1 MRSARVAAG
10 LLLLLGALSCGRGGD
25 RSANLISGKLP
36 ARADGVTNP
45 QLLTDGQQAGEG
57 EDWHAPAAAILQ
69 SERAFVDYDLGESAA
84 IDAAYLQGDN
94 NDDYVVSVSDDGTVF
109 RELWVARPVAP
120 SGLRGRA
127 ADGLGGRG
135 RWIRLSARGG
145 DRMFSVTEL
154 QLWSGRPAALSPR
167 LETQSPALKAGAV
180 RTDLVLLMAAFALL
194 LFATREGGPARR
206 TALLWLLPAAAALF
220 AARAIAVAWP
230 LGAREVSFAR
240 LAAAA
245 IVLLALLRAW
255 PLARR
260 APPHRRSV
268 VAACGIGA
276 VLAFACFYNLGR
288 PQFSHQGQG
297 RPMFVH
303 ASDMRVYQPFA
314 KYFDELRYD
323 GIYVASLLAFAEDER
338 GGSLAGL
345 SAVRIRDLR
354 DFSVRPAGE
363 LTDEVARVRQRFTP
377 ERWAAF
383 KKDIAFFRGA
393 MGPDFLTT
401 MDDHG
406 ANAPPAWVWL
416 ARLFVGHVPAS
427 ETTLTI
433 AGLADGLLFL
443 AMAWAIW
450 ASFGLLPMLVAMTV
464 FGATELPMFGT
475 NWAGATLRHDWLA
488 LLAFAACAL
497 RRRRWRL
504 AGALLGFGT
513 MLRVLPGVGLLGVAA
528 PAVGWLAIEALHRRR
543 PSLRTLATEHRAALQ
558 VIAAAAATMVAT
570 FVITGALY
578 GFGAWGDWFGRMAL
592 WNRDLASNEVSLRM
606 LVGGA
611 DWMSAALMRERL
623 PLYLLGVMACIAL
636 VVIAARGRALEDAM
650 LLALP
655 LILVL
660 MNPVNYHGHL
670 VFLLVLLGA
679 GPGLLASAAPW
690 LLMCIAG
697 YWVAQDPDAARRYEA
712 MTVLLFAAVGWMYF
726 AEIRLRRA
734 PNLNQ
739 ATRAADSR

>member
-1 MRSARVAAG
+1 MRSARLAAG
-10 LLLLLGALSCGRGGD
+10 LLVLGALACSRGG
-25 RSANLISGKLP
+25 RSANLLGGKLP
-36 ARADGVTNP
+36 ARVDGVTNP
-45 QLLTDGQQAGEG
+45 QLLTDGRQAGEG
-57 EDWHAPAAAILQ
+57 EDWNAPAAAILQ
-69 SERAFVDYDLGESAA
+69 SERAFVDYDLGQSAP

-94 NDDYVVSVSDDGTVF
+94 NDDYVVSVSDDGTAF
-109 RELWVARPVAP
+109 RELWVARPVVP
-120 SGLRGRA
+120 SGLRGRV

-145 DRMFSVTEL
+145 DRAFSVTEL
-154 QLWSGRPAALSPR
+154 QLWSGRPAAFPPR
-167 LETQSPALKAGAV
+167 FEAQSPALKAGAV
-180 RTDLVLLMAAFALL
+180 RTDLLLLVAAVALV

-220 AARAIAVAWP
+220 AARAIAVTWP
-230 LGAREVSFAR
+230 VGAREVSFAR
-240 LAAAA
+240 LSAAA
-245 IVLLALLRAW
+245 IVLLALLRGW
-255 PLARR
+255 PLALR
-260 APPHRRSV
+260 APPHQKSV
-268 VAACGIGA
+268 VPACGIGA

-288 PQFSHQGQG
+288 PQFWHQGEG

-323 GIYVASLLAFAEDER
+323 GIYAASLLAFAEDER

-363 LTDEVARVRQRFTP
+363 LTDEIARVRQRFTP
-377 ERWAAF
+377 DRWAAF
-383 KKDIAFFRGA
+383 KKDVAFFRGA

-433 AGLADGLLFL
+433 AGLVDGLLFL

-464 FGATELPMFGT
+464 FGATELYMFGT

-513 MLRVLPGVGLLGVAA
+513 MLRVLPAVGLLGVAA
-528 PAVGWLAIEALHRRR
+528 PAVGWLATEALHRRR
-543 PSLRTLATEHRAALQ
+543 PRLRALATEHRAAVQ
-558 VIAAAAATMVAT
+558 VIAAAAATMAAT
-570 FVITGALY
+570 FVVTGVLY
-578 GFGAWGDWFGRMAL
+578 GFGAWGDWFRRMAL

-623 PLYLLGVMACIAL
+623 PLYLLGAVGCVVL

-650 LLALP
+650 LLGLP
-655 LILVL
+655 LIFVL
-660 MNPVNYHGHL
+660 MHPVNYHGHL

-679 GPGLLASAAPW
+679 GTGLLASAAPW

-697 YWVAQDPDAARRYEA
+697 YWVAQDPDAVRRYDA

-726 AEIRLRRA
+726 AEIRLRRTQ
-734 PNLNQ
+734 PK
-739 ATRAADSR
+739 

>member
-1 MRSARVAAG
+1 MRSARVVAG
-10 LLLLLGALSCGRGGD
+10 LLVLGALSCSRGGG
-25 RSANLISGKLP
+25 SANLLFGKPP

-45 QLLTDGQQAGEG
+45 QLLTDGRQAGEG
-57 EDWHAPAAAILQ
+57 EDWNAPAAAILQ
-69 SERAFVDYDLGESAA
+69 SEQAYVDYDLGESTA
-84 IDAAYLQGDN
+84 IDAAYVQGDN
-94 NDDYVVSVSDDGTVF
+94 NDDYVVSVSEDGAAF
-109 RELWVARPVAP
+109 RELWVARPVAAP
-120 SGLRGRA
+120 GLRGRA
-127 ADGLGGRG
+127 AERLGGRG

-145 DRMFSVTEL
+145 DRVFSMTEL
-154 QLWSGRPAALSPR
+154 QLWSGRPAAAPAR
-167 LETQSPALKAGAV
+167 VEGQSPALKAGAV
-180 RTDLVLLMAAFALL
+180 RTDLILVIAAFALV
-194 LFATREGGPARR
+194 LFATREGAPARR
-206 TALLWLLPAAAALF
+206 TALLWLAPAAAALLT
-220 AARAIAVAWP
+220 ARAIAVAWP

-245 IVLLALLRAW
+245 IVLLTLMRGCSF
-255 PLARR
+255 ARR
-260 APPHRRSV
+260 AAPHQKSV
-268 VAACGIGA
+268 VATCCVGA
-276 VLAFACFYNLGR
+276 LLALACFYNLGR
-288 PQFSHQGQG
+288 PQFWHQGEG

-338 GGSLAGL
+338 GGSFAGL
-345 SAVRIRDLR
+345 SAVRMRDLR

-363 LTDEVARVRQRFTP
+363 LADEIARIRQRFTP

-393 MGPDFLTT
+393 MGQDFLTT

-433 AGLADGLLFL
+433 AGVVDGLLFL

-464 FGATELPMFGT
+464 FGATELYMYGT

-513 MLRVLPGVGLLGVAA
+513 MLRVLPAAGLLGVAA
-528 PAVGWLAIEALHRRR
+528 PAVGWLATETFQRRR
-543 PSLRTLATEHRAALQ
+543 PGLRALASEHRAALQ
-558 VIAAAAATMVAT
+558 VIAAAAATMAAT
-570 FVITGALY
+570 FIVTGALY
-578 GFGAWGDWFGRMAL
+578 GFGAWGDWFRRMAL

-606 LVGGA
+606 LIGGA

-623 PLYLLGVMACIAL
+623 PLYLFGVIGCVAL

-650 LLALP
+650 LLGLP

-660 MNPVNYHGHL
+660 MHPVNYHAHF

-697 YWVAQDPDAARRYEA
+697 YWAAQDPDAVRRYEA
-712 MTVLLFAAVGWMYF
+712 MTVLIFAAVAGMYF

-734 PNLNQ
+734 RPK
-739 ATRAADSR
+739 